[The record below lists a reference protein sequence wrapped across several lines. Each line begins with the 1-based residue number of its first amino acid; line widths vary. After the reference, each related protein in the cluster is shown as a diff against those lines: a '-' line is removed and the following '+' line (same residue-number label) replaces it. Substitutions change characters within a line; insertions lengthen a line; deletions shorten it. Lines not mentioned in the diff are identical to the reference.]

1 MQNICF
7 VCTGNTCRSPMAEFI
22 FKNMVKELHKA
33 EIEVIALSNRDVIAT
48 SEVSG
53 DDMDNDGW
61 TSV

>member
-1 MQNICF
+1 MKSKF
-7 VCTGNTCRSPMAEFI
+7 LKPYD
-22 FKNMVKELHKA
+22 KA
-33 EIEVIALSNRDVIAT
+33 EIEVIALSSRDVIAT